1 MGEAKRKNKTNTKSK
16 TVFVIDEPQAS
27 IMFDELCIRKNIKPD
42 KSKHFLYL
50 DSDGLVGY
58 TNFPNDG
65 MIAHKVPNLEALKIL
80 SDNFND

>member
-1 MGEAKRKNKTNTKSK
+1 MGEAKRKNNTKNK

-27 IMFDELCIRKNIKPD
+27 IMFDELCIRKNMKPD

-58 TNFPNDG
+58 RNFPNEG
-65 MIAHKVPNLEALKIL
+65 MIAHKVPNLEGLKIL
-80 SDNFND
+80 SDNFDD

>member
-1 MGEAKRKNKTNTKSK
+1 VGEAKRKNNTKGK
-16 TVFVIDEPQAS
+16 TVTVIDEPQAS
-27 IMFDELCIRKNIKPD
+27 IMFDELCIRKNMKAD

-65 MIAHKVPNLEALKIL
+65 MIAHKVSSLEGLKIL